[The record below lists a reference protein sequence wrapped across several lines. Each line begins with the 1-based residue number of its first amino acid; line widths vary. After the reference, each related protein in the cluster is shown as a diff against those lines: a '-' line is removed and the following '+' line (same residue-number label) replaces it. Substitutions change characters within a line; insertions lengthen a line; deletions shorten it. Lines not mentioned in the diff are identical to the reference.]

1 MKLTKGINLGG
12 FLSQCEYKEEHYK
25 EFITEDDIKKIAAAG
40 FDHVRLPVD
49 YNIFENE
56 DGSENTA
63 WIEYVTKTVE
73 WAEHDG
79 LSIILDL
86 HKAPGYDFNDA
97 GDSEKK
103 QSLHKRRS

>member
-1 MKLTKGINLGG
+1 MRLTKGINLGG

-56 DGSENTA
+56 D
-63 WIEYVTKTVE
+63 
-73 WAEHDG
+73 
-79 LSIILDL
+79 
-86 HKAPGYDFNDA
+86 
-97 GDSEKK
+97 
-103 QSLHKRRS
+103 